1 DSVQVS
7 SQIRR
12 LVAED
17 LGESV
22 EDPPSSLTPLHRA
35 QVPGGRAQDFSSG
48 GLVCPPRLAASSGNQ
63 QRRDGGLVCEAGVVH
78 RPGGDRERANP
89 GLVVGWLAGTELV
102 DDDAPEE
109 RPQALREELPVPL
122 GFCKS
127 SLTFGRWIGCQASS
141 RAMPAILQRLATRDG
156 LTEAEIKEAASK
168 HLTKSKRSETMT
180 MRNKRKASD
189 AALDENEEAGEA
201 EAEAGDDSASETSGA
216 TAGRRNG
223 WKAGAE
229 MVAARATMLLRAVA
243 RIFVR
248 AAQTV
253 FLPKAAVEVRVHED
267 CVHVHVPHL
276 VQSCTALRSI
286 QDIVEEGDTWVDMVE
301 VMQTACQQEVVGH
314 RLAKRQAYELA
325 VAVLCK
331 ALADLFEGSR
341 LEEVWSETELWHM
354 QPLRTPGGKRRL
366 SGSQK
371 ASVVDQTSKQHLRS
385 ASTVLASQAHA
396 CKDRQKGSD
405 LVTVERYS
413 YSLELQKHF
422 QKVRRLSLCV
432 DGVQVGSYSLLN
444 TVACD
449 LQTGWSGICPP
460 QVEFL
465 VAFALAFVIF
475 VEFLGAEKAEGE
487 QRPCWRPAV
496 LAEAGPDGER
506 AVPRCKWD
514 YVWSSWPG
522 SKAQAVSSA
531 EAFAYVGNGA
541 PSVTR
546 ATFADAFSLREV
558 QDLARS
564 CSIKLKQTFGTAER
578 AWQDLQSQP
587 GQDRFAEHCAGSGG
601 SIMQIRKFLFGGQGD
616 FSEAQFRLL
625 WNELSPCPPKHY
637 RKTPLLFT
645 CKPGSGRARLMVSSR
660 RTEKLADIPAG
671 IVNLR
676 IAARANEDIDL
687 MLFNP
692 VAQTWVVRWQGGLL
706 NKNQRSGTYAGVT
719 LSFSGDADAEEV
731 IEMRGTLNRP
741 LIVEVNNFGKT
752 AAADSASGCCNAKSP
767 PADTELHRSSWERIE
782 EGQCPKVF
790 QLQLAAKSGE
800 GDSASSA
807 LGLLRFP
814 SMTGK
819 DGGPKRATGG
829 LCPLLFLGEGV
840 WQAWPS
846 HGLGG
851 VPWQDPKRIEA
862 PDAPDALC
870 TWAKAVSSLESG
882 SDTSSESA
890 LPRQELVRNMFLE
903 AAEHCSDASE
913 CWKATG
919 GQHQGISQR
928 QWEQLMQNYA
938 LQGVLPGGDQSC
950 QRWQEMRAYT
960 FRHRGQLDDQSGLGS
975 AESLGIVMGSFTL
988 LARIWAG
995 AALESSLT
1003 QAAFRTSVGS
1013 HQPGLFA
1020 GLQGGQLTFSFGAQ
1034 ISACRTAYKVPADTW
1049 LEVAW
1054 IYDAS
1059 NEEQRIWMNGEETKA
1074 CSGAAPFRGFGQQ
1087 VVAGESQSARSRL
1100 ARLTS
1105 LFVFPEALETKDI
1118 TAIFSQVP
1126 VTSVAVL
1133 SGQAGGATKVGPAS
1147 QLGIDGG
1154 SFTLTMQLLKPE
1166 QAADGVIISGD
1177 SDSSPGLLL
1186 ATRDGSL
1193 QSVVLEQICQA
1204 DSPLPSGRWV
1214 QVALVF
1220 DAQHGLQRLFQD
1232 GKLAKMCQVSRLP
1245 ATKLGKMDLWLGRG
1259 NVDQNGWPGQTKDLQ
1274 VFSHSECAVNL
1285 QELAGGIR
1293 PKEKPIVDLS
1303 DFEES
1308 FHSLDADRNGRI
1320 SADEYIAGLGGVSFS
1335 VAVKK
1340 HPRGGLLPEPA
1351 PSSQLGV
1358 PKLQAPKATPSPRQ
1372 PSPTHHPADNLW
1384 VPGPASASNIML
1396 GTAGDHDQS
1405 PPATPK
1411 PPQQVQNPAQPSAAL
1426 PLNPLNRDPPKTP
1439 FNPFVSPSSP
1449 LPTSTVQL
1457 TTTNLPQPLTTP
1469 AAPPPALSTAK
1480 ASRPSADNP
1489 LNQDPP
1495 AAPLNPFAMLTA
1507 TTPRLTTKAFL
1518 APTAVPV
1525 AISTTV
1531 TTEVPESTAL
1541 RESSTSSF
1549 LSPAPGQVTVTPKV
1563 TFPPSFKPVKLGIPG
1578 GLSVDPLDMH
1588 PAALPSEQKPAT
1600 TTAATTASTSTAL
1613 NASTASTASGIGL
1626 GSMFRPFGMFEDR
1639 KLHLHSRRHL
1649 AFLSMAAMAISAS
1662 SFSVVL
1668 WLRRMRSQ
1676 RDAWDTWAVGG
1687 SDSDEM
1693 RASRAHG
1700 AEICR

>member
-1 DSVQVS
+1 MLGSKQLVGPSGVVDDQRRFGSDEGLQINFSGSKAEKEKVAFKGTTLAPLTFQVRNRDLYP
-7 SQIRR
+7 QLLH
-12 LVAED
+12 LVYRYAK
-17 LGESV
+17 V
-22 EDPPSSLTPLHRA
+22 EDCSRAKLTACKQYDAFAVQEAVVDWSSWL
-35 QVPGGRAQDFSSG
+35 QDTYGSMNT
-48 GLVCPPRLAASSGNQ
+48 AWK
-63 QRRDGGLVCEAGVVH
+63 D
-78 RPGGDRERANP
+78 
-89 GLVVGWLAGTELV
+89 LAG
-102 DDDAPEE
+102 P
-109 RPQALREELPVPL
+109 
-122 GFCKS
+122 
-127 SLTFGRWIGCQASS
+127 
-141 RAMPAILQRLATRDG
+141 
-156 LTEAEIKEAASK
+156 
-168 HLTKSKRSETMT
+168 
-180 MRNKRKASD
+180 
-189 AALDENEEAGEA
+189 
-201 EAEAGDDSASETSGA
+201 
-216 TAGRRNG
+216 
-223 WKAGAE
+223 
-229 MVAARATMLLRAVA
+229 ML
-243 RIFVR
+243 
-248 AAQTV
+248 
-253 FLPKAAVEVRVHED
+253 
-267 CVHVHVPHL
+267 
-276 VQSCTALRSI
+276 
-286 QDIVEEGDTWVDMVE
+286 
-301 VMQTACQQEVVGH
+301 
-314 RLAKRQAYELA
+314 
-325 VAVLCK
+325 
-331 ALADLFEGSR
+331 
-341 LEEVWSETELWHM
+341 
-354 QPLRTPGGKRRL
+354 
-366 SGSQK
+366 
-371 ASVVDQTSKQHLRS
+371 
-385 ASTVLASQAHA
+385 
-396 CKDRQKGSD
+396 
-405 LVTVERYS
+405 
-413 YSLELQKHF
+413 
-422 QKVRRLSLCV
+422 
-432 DGVQVGSYSLLN
+432 
-444 TVACD
+444 
-449 LQTGWSGICPP
+449 
-460 QVEFL
+460 
-465 VAFALAFVIF
+465 
-475 VEFLGAEKAEGE
+475 
-487 QRPCWRPAV
+487 
-496 LAEAGPDGER
+496 EAGPDGEQ

-514 YVWSSWPG
+514 YVWGSWPG

-541 PSVTR
+541 SVTR
-546 ATFADAFSLREV
+546 ATFADAFRLREV

-587 GQDRFAEHCAGSGG
+587 GQDSFAEHCAGSSG
-601 SIMQIRKFLFGGQGD
+601 STMQIRKFLFGDQGD
-616 FSEAQFRLL
+616 FSEARFRLL
-625 WNELSPCPPKHY
+625 WNELSPCPAKHY

-645 CKPGSGRARLMVSSR
+645 CNPGSGRARLMVSSR

-676 IAARANEDIDL
+676 IVARAKEDIDL
-687 MLFNP
+687 MLFDP

-719 LSFSGDADAEEV
+719 LSSSGDADAEEV
-731 IEMRGTLNRP
+731 IEMRGTLDRP

-752 AAADSASGCCNAKSP
+752 AATMDVS
-767 PADTELHRSSWERIE
+767 SSWERIE
-782 EGQCPKVF
+782 EGQCPTVPPGC
-790 QLQLAAKSGE
+790 AAFDEHRTRVAAQKFSAWLGSTYETEEKAWQGLRPSSGRSL
-800 GDSASSA
+800 SAA
-807 LGLLRFP
+807 VPFHDWKGL
-814 SMTGK
+814 
-819 DGGPKRATGG
+819 
-829 LCPLLFLGEGV
+829 

-851 VPWQDPKRIEA
+851 VPWQEA
-862 PDAPDALC
+862 FHLVDRD
-870 TWAKAVSSLESG
+870 KDGAVSSLEFRHLFRIG
-882 SDTSSESA
+882 TS
-890 LPRQELVRNMFLE
+890 QELVRNIFLE

-928 QWEQLMQNYA
+928 QWEQLMHNYA

-960 FRHRGQLDDQSGLGS
+960 FRHQGQLDDQSGLGS
-975 AESLGIVMGSFTL
+975 AESLGLVMGSFTL

-1020 GLQGGQLTFSFGAQ
+1020 GLQGGQLTFSFGDQ
-1034 ISACRTAYKVPADTW
+1034 ISACRTAYKVPADNW

-1087 VVAGESQSARSRL
+1087 VVAGELQSARSR

-1105 LFVFPEALETKDI
+1105 LFVFPEALQTKDI

-1126 VTSVAVL
+1126 LTSVAAL

-1154 SFTLTMQLLKPE
+1154 SFTLTMRLLKPE

-1186 ATRDGSL
+1186 TTRDGSL

-1232 GKLAKMCQVSRLP
+1232 GKLAKTCQVSRLP
-1245 ATKLGKMDLWLGRG
+1245 ATRLGKMDLWLGRG

-1274 VFSHSECAVNL
+1274 AFSHSECAVNL

-1303 DFEES
+1303 DFEDS
-1308 FHSLDADRNGRI
+1308 FHSLDTDRNGRI
-1320 SADEYIAGLGGVSFS
+1320 SAEEYIAGLGTVSLS
-1335 VAVKK
+1335 VALKK
-1340 HPRGGLLPEPA
+1340 NPRGGLLPEPA

-1372 PSPTHHPADNLW
+1372 PSPTHHPAENLW

-1405 PPATPK
+1405 PPPTPK
-1411 PPQQVQNPAQPSAAL
+1411 PPQQVQSPAQPSAAL
-1426 PLNPLNRDPPKTP
+1426 PLNPLNRDPPRTP
-1439 FNPFVSPSSP
+1439 FNPFLSPSSP
-1449 LPTSTVQL
+1449 LLTSSVPL
-1457 TTTNLPQPLTTP
+1457 TTTNLPQPLTTQ
-1469 AAPPPALSTAK
+1469 AAPPLFATPTQPIALSTAK
-1480 ASRPSADNP
+1480 ASRPSAAGNP

-1495 AAPLNPFAMLTA
+1495 AAPLNPFAMLTTA
-1507 TTPRLTTKAFL
+1507 APRLTTKAFL

-1549 LSPAPGQVTVTPKV
+1549 LSPAQRQVTVTPTV

-1578 GLSVDPLDMH
+1578 GLSVDPLDM
-1588 PAALPSEQKPAT
+1588 PEQKPAT
-1600 TTAATTASTSTAL
+1600 AS
-1613 NASTASTASGIGL
+1613 ASTASTTATTTASTIGL
-1626 GSMFRPFGMFEDR
+1626 GSMFRPFGMFEQFEDR
-1639 KLHLHSRRHL
+1639 KLHLHSRRHTL

-1687 SDSDEM
+1687 EM
-1693 RASRAHG
+1693 VRLVS
-1700 AEICR
+1700 